1 MHKKVYYNSACPIC
15 KAGIESQRQH
25 LERCGVDDIEWIDVH
40 TNPKAIAEVNSSLEQ
55 VRERLHVK
63 DSDGA
68 INTGI
73 DAFIHLWRESP
84 KQRWLAKLLQF
95 PVIRQLAQAAYDGF
109 AKLLYRWNRLLKHW

>member
-1 MHKKVYYNSACPIC
+1 MHKKVYYNSACPVC

-25 LERCGVDDIEWIDVH
+25 LERFGVDDIEWIDVH
-40 TNPKAIAEVNSSLEQ
+40 TNPTAVSEVSSSLEQ

-73 DAFIHLWRESP
+73 DAFIHLWRQSP

-95 PVIRQLAQAAYDGF
+95 PVIRQLAQAAYNCF